1 MRNLWRGLPAPLL
14 ALLIPAL
21 LSCSVIY
28 PPIYQRTSSL
38 SPRGE
43 QGDSFSVGEG
53 GTVSFGLEGLRI
65 DVEHMTD
72 QELNDLFPAES
83 SEGEY
88 STNPYTYGDYID
100 PAVGYVRNRF
110 TVFRV
115 TVHNYSFAKVEL
127 QPLRSF
133 LTTDR
138 PGELLEPYGVLA
150 GSSTRN
156 FESYYRSLRGPSG
169 NEYYRFN
176 MRMGLVRTNNYGVG
190 ERIFRGEEYGGFIVF
205 DPLDSDV
212 EGVRLNLRDFV
223 LKFNTFGKP
232 LETID
237 IGFDFDRRIEVA
249 AYQEQRQ
256 SVSREVSRAELSPG
270 TRVVGNVTGDI
281 TRDVTAVEAHIKSR
295 LDELNECFAR
305 ESLAGRASEGEVSV
319 RFVILP
325 PGTVA
330 EAEVTSSTVVSE
342 AVGGCMAARMR
353 AWRFRPSGGPMRGE
367 GAAADTA
374 GTGSPGGRP
383 APGLVSQVLQGLSAR
398 VTVDCTL
405 QFMDTRAET
414 AF

>member
-1 MRNLWRGLPAPLL
+1 MRNHCRSLPAPLL
-14 ALLIPAL
+14 AVLVPAL

-38 SPRGE
+38 VPLGG
-43 QGDSFSVGEG
+43 QGGSYTLAEG

-72 QELNDLFPAES
+72 RELNDLFPAES
-83 SEGEY
+83 SQGEY
-88 STNPYTYGDYID
+88 STNPYTFGDYID

-138 PGELLEPYGVLA
+138 SGELLEPYGVLA
-150 GSSTRN
+150 GSSARN

-190 ERIFRGEEYGGFIVF
+190 EQIFRGEEYGGFIVF
-205 DPLDSDV
+205 DPLDAEV

-237 IGFDFDRRIEVA
+237 IGFDFDREIEVA
-249 AYQEQRQ
+249 AYEEQRQ
-256 SVSREVSRAELSPG
+256 AVSREVSRADLLPG
-270 TRVVGNVTGDI
+270 TRVIGNVTGDI
-281 TRDVTAVEAHIKSR
+281 TRDVTAVEAHVKSR

-305 ESLAGRASEGEVSV
+305 ESIAGRASEGEVSV

-330 EAEVTSSTVVSE
+330 EAQVVSSTVVSE
-342 AVGGCMAARMR
+342 AVGDCMAARI
-353 AWRFRPSGGPMRGE
+353 AGWRFRPSGGPTRGE
-367 GAAADTA
+367 GAEADTA
-374 GTGSPGGRP
+374 AVGRPGGRP
-383 APGLVSQVLQGLSAR
+383 APDLLSQVMQGLSAR
-398 VTVDCTL
+398 VTVDCTIG
-405 QFMDTRAET
+405 FIDTRSET
-414 AF
+414 TY

>member
-1 MRNLWRGLPAPLL
+1 MRNHCRSLPAPLL
-14 ALLIPAL
+14 AVLVPAL

-38 SPRGE
+38 TPLEDQGE
-43 QGDSFSVGEG
+43 SFTVGEG
-53 GTVSFGLEGLRI
+53 STVSYGLEGLRI

-72 QELNDLFPAES
+72 QRLNDLFPAES
-83 SEGEY
+83 SQGEY

-150 GSSTRN
+150 GSSPRN

-190 ERIFRGEEYGGFIVF
+190 ERVFRGEEYGGFIVF
-205 DPLDSDV
+205 DPLDAEV
-212 EGVRLNLRDFV
+212 EQVRLNLRDFV

-232 LETID
+232 LETVD
-237 IGFDFDRRIEVA
+237 IGFDFDRAIGVA
-249 AYQEQRQ
+249 AWEEQRPT
-256 SVSREVSRAELSPG
+256 VSREVSRAELQPG
-270 TRVVGNVTGDI
+270 TRVTGNVTGDI
-281 TRDVTAVEAHIKSR
+281 TRDVTAVEAYIKSR

-305 ESLAGRASEGEVSV
+305 ESMAGKASEGEVSV
-319 RFVILP
+319 RFVVLP
-325 PGTVA
+325 AGTVA
-330 EAEVTSSTVVSE
+330 EAEALSSTVVSE
-342 AVGGCMAARMR
+342 AVGDCLAARIR
-353 AWRFRPSGGPMRGE
+353 GWRFRPSGGPMRTG

-374 GTGSPGGRP
+374 EAGPPGGRQ
-383 APGLVSQVLQGLSAR
+383 APDLVSQVMQGLSAR
-398 VTVDCTL
+398 VTVDFTVG
-405 QFMDTRAET
+405 FIDTRPESVY
-414 AF
+414 

>member
-1 MRNLWRGLPAPLL
+1 MRHFCRSLPAPLL
-14 ALLIPAL
+14 AVLVPAL

-38 SPRGE
+38 TPRGD
-43 QGDSFSVGEG
+43 QGDSYSVGEG
-53 GTVSFGLEGLRI
+53 STVSYGLEGLRI

-72 QELNDLFPAES
+72 KELNDLFPAES
-83 SEGEY
+83 GLGEY
-88 STNPYTYGDYID
+88 STNPYTHGDYID

-150 GSSTRN
+150 GSSSRN

-190 ERIFRGEEYGGFIVF
+190 ERIFRGEEYGGFVVF
-205 DPLDSDV
+205 DPLDSEV
-212 EGVRLNLRDFV
+212 ERIRFNLRDFV

-237 IGFDFDRRIEVA
+237 IGFDFDRQIEVA
-249 AYQEQRQ
+249 AYQEQRR
-256 SVSREVSRAELSPG
+256 VASREVSRAELRPG
-270 TRVVGNVTGDI
+270 SRVIGNVTGDI

-295 LDELNECFAR
+295 LDELNQCFAR
-305 ESLAGRASEGEVSV
+305 ESIAGRASEGEVSV

-325 PGTVA
+325 PGGVE
-330 EAEVTSSTVVSE
+330 EAKVLSSTVVSG
-342 AVGGCMAARMR
+342 AVGECIAARIGG
-353 AWRFRPSGGPMRGE
+353 WRFRPSGGPMRGE

-374 GTGSPGGRP
+374 EAGQPGGRP
-383 APGLVSQVLQGLSAR
+383 ASGLVSQVMQGLSAR

-405 QFMDTRAET
+405 EFIDTRSET